1 VTFADSQASTL
12 EIETPEPTSA
22 SSRILRRVLRRPVA
36 VAAIAA
42 ILLIY
47 LCGIFAPYVA
57 PQGFKETDF
66 RNRYAGPSLEHPL
79 GTDELGRD
87 VLSRIIWSA
96 RTTVIISVTTVVA
109 GGLIIGVT
117 FGLIAGYSGGRTD
130 TTIMRTAEGFA
141 AVPEILLLLIISATL
156 TDRVRDLARN
166 VEDWTGIGGIVE
178 SGAPEYVLV
187 FTALALF
194 GWVGMARIVRSQVLA
209 LRQADYIPAAKAMGA
224 STPRILFHHLL
235 PNVSNIIIVSLTLT
249 LGAVAAA
256 EVGLTFLG
264 IGVHDPTPSY
274 GIMISDYAGGIREHP
289 NLILAPA
296 LVVGTLVLSFN
307 LLGDALTD
315 VLSPRRR

>member
-1 VTFADSQASTL
+1 MSYAG
-12 EIETPEPTSA
+12 A
-22 SSRILRRVLRRPVA
+22 SSAQLEVEAVGAPSGSTRLVKRILRRPVA
-36 VAAIAA
+36 VVAIVV
-42 ILLIY
+42 IFIIY
-47 LCGIFAPYVA
+47 FCGIFAPVVA
-57 PQGFKETDF
+57 PHGFKETDF
-66 RNRYAGPSLEHPL
+66 RNRYAGPSSEHPL

-96 RTTVIISVTTVVA
+96 RTTVIISVATVFA
-109 GGLIIGVT
+109 GGIVIGVT
-117 FGLIAGYSGGRTD
+117 AGLLAGYSGGRTD
-130 TTIMRTAEGFA
+130 NFIMRTAEAFSS
-141 AVPEILLLLIISATL
+141 VPDILLLLIISATL
-156 TDRVRDLARN
+156 TDRVRNGARTL
-166 VEDWTGIGGIVE
+166 EDWTGIGGIVE

-194 GWVGMARIVRSQVLA
+194 GWVGMARIIRSQVLA
-209 LRQADYIPAAKAMGA
+209 LREANYIPAAQAIGA
-224 STPRILFHHLL
+224 STPRILFRHLL

-274 GIMISDYAGGIREHP
+274 GIMISDYAGGIKDHP
-289 NLILAPA
+289 TLILAPA
-296 LVVGTLVLSFN
+296 FVVAALVLSFN

>member
-1 VTFADSQASTL
+1 MSYAG
-12 EIETPEPTSA
+12 A
-22 SSRILRRVLRRPVA
+22 SSAQLEVEAVGPPSGSTRLIKRIFRRPVA
-36 VAAIAA
+36 VVAIVV
-42 ILLIY
+42 ILVIY
-47 LCGIFAPYVA
+47 FCGIFAPVVA

-66 RNRYAGPSLEHPL
+66 RNRYASPSIEHPL

-96 RTTVIISVTTVVA
+96 RTTVIISVATVFA
-109 GGLIIGVT
+109 GGIVIGIT
-117 FGLIAGYSGGRTD
+117 AGLLAGYAGGRTD
-130 TTIMRTAEGFA
+130 TMIMRTAEGFA
-141 AVPEILLLLIISATL
+141 AVPDILLLLIISATL
-156 TDRVRDLARN
+156 TDRVRDGARSI
-166 VEDWTGIGGIVE
+166 EDFTGIGGIVE

-194 GWVGMARIVRSQVLA
+194 GWVGMARIIRSQVLA
-209 LRQADYIPAAKAMGA
+209 LREANYIPAAQAIGA

-274 GIMISDYAGGIREHP
+274 GIMISDYAGGIKEHP

-296 LVVGTLVLSFN
+296 FVVAVLVLSFN

>member
-1 VTFADSQASTL
+1 MSYASTSSANL
-12 EIETPEPTSA
+12 EVEVAGPSSA
-22 SSRILRRVLRRPVA
+22 SGRVLRRILRRPVA
-36 VAAIAA
+36 VISIMV

-57 PQGFKETDF
+57 PHGFKETDF
-66 RNRYAGPSLEHPL
+66 RNRYASPSIEHPF

-87 VLSRIIWSA
+87 VLSRVIWSA
-96 RTTVIISVTTVVA
+96 RTTVIISVATVFA
-109 GGLIIGVT
+109 GGIILGVSA
-117 FGLIAGYSGGRTD
+117 GLLAGYSGGRTD
-130 TTIMRTAEGFA
+130 NLVMRSAEAFSS
-141 AVPEILLLLIISATL
+141 VPDILLLIIISATL
-156 TDRVRDLARN
+156 TDRVRDGARSI
-166 VEDWTGIGGIVE
+166 EDWTGIGGIVE

-209 LRQADYIPAAKAMGA
+209 LREGNYITAAESIGA

-274 GIMISDYAGGIREHP
+274 GIMISDYAGGIRQHP
-289 NLILAPA
+289 NLVIAPA
-296 LVVGTLVLSFN
+296 LVVAALVLAFN

>member
-1 VTFADSQASTL
+1 MSYVGTSGSNL
-12 EIETPEPTSA
+12 EVEA
-22 SSRILRRVLRRPVA
+22 VGRSSGSGRLLRRIVRRPVA
-36 VAAIAA
+36 VVSIVV

-47 LCGIFAPYVA
+47 FSGIFAPFVA
-57 PQGFKETDF
+57 PHGFKETDF
-66 RNRYAGPSLEHPL
+66 RNRYASPSIEHPF

-87 VLSRIIWSA
+87 VLSRVIWSA
-96 RTTVIISVTTVVA
+96 RTTVIISLATVFA
-109 GGLIIGVT
+109 GGIVIGVT
-117 FGLIAGYSGGRTD
+117 AGLLSGYAGGRTD
-130 TTIMRTAEGFA
+130 NLIMRAAEAFSS
-141 AVPEILLLLIISATL
+141 VPDILLLLIISATL
-156 TDRVRDLARN
+156 TDRVRDGARSI
-166 VEDWTGIGGIVE
+166 EDWTGIDGIVE

-209 LRQADYIPAAKAMGA
+209 LREGNYISAAQAIGA

-289 NLILAPA
+289 NLVLAPA
-296 LVVGTLVLSFN
+296 LVVASLVLAFN